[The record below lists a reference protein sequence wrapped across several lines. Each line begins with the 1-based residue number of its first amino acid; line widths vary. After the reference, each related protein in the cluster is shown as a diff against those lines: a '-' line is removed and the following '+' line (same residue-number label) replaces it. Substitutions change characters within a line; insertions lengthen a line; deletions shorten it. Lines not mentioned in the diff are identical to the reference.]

1 METRY
6 DIKIEKTFV
15 NTNNDIEWFASDI
28 IHIEDTIQTTP
39 GSYKENPEDGVA
51 VANYLSS
58 SGQEAIVG
66 RKVILELQK
75 DLYQC
80 DSPIVT
86 YDSSG
91 KLTINPN
98 INI

>member
-6 DIKIEKTFV
+6 DIRISSTFV

-28 IHIEDTIQTTP
+28 QHIEDTIQTTP

-51 VANYLSS
+51 VGNYLSS
-58 SGQEAIVG
+58 SGQEDTIAS
-66 RKVILELQK
+66 KVSLELQK

-80 DSPIVT
+80 DDPIVV
-86 YDSSG
+86 YDQSG
-91 KLTINPN
+91 KLTIDPN
-98 INI
+98 INL